1 MSKLHRYCS
10 QNKSDQEK
18 SQVQSKLTPAPN
30 FPALAV
36 RQVVLARSTDP
47 DNLRRH
53 PAEECQ
59 TF

>member
-1 MSKLHRYCS
+1 MRKLHRCRS
-10 QNKSDQEK
+10 QNKSDQGK

-36 RQVVLARSTDP
+36 LQIVLARTTDL